1 MAKKPMSHARK
12 SRQRTIV
19 PMVVGWLIAE
29 AAKQG
34 ADVDP
39 EMLTPLVAYVYYEAV
54 RQLEAKWPAL
64 GWLIGAPGAPS
75 YEDPTPPPSP
85 PEPDDEV

>member
-29 AAKQG
+29 AAKKG
-34 ADVDP
+34 LDMNA
-39 EMLTPLVAYVYYEAV
+39 EMLMPVVSYLYYEVV
-54 RQLEAKWPAL
+54 RDLEKKWPVA
-64 GWLIGAPGAPS
+64 GWLIGAPGTPS
-75 YEDPTPPPSP
+75 YEVPLP
-85 PEPDDEV
+85 PEGDDGEVV